1 MISSLSGR
9 VKNITPNYL
18 VIDIGGFG
26 VQVNVPPRI
35 SSSAIL
41 GNALELHTYLVV
53 REDSLTLY
61 GFTDISDRSFF
72 ELLLSVTGVGPKVA
86 QSILAVNNAN
96 YVANA
101 ISKSD
106 MKMIESIP
114 GLGKKGAQRLVLELK
129 DKVSIY
135 LTTDLAN
142 DNPISGQLEAA
153 LVGLGY
159 SSKESK
165 LILADI
171 ASELNSKKLDLP
183 TALKLAL
190 QSKGALN
197 KCVSG

>member
-41 GNALELHTYLVV
+41 GNVLELHTYLVV

-114 GLGKKGAQRLVLELK
+114 GLGKKGAQRLLLELK

-171 ASELNSKKLDLP
+171 APELNAKKLDLP

-197 KCVSG
+197 K

>member
-41 GNALELHTYLVV
+41 GNALVLHTYLVV

-135 LTTDLAN
+135 LSTDLAN

-171 ASELNSKKLDLP
+171 ASELNAKKLDLS

-197 KCVSG
+197 K

>member
-135 LTTDLAN
+135 LTTDLVN

-197 KCVSG
+197 K

>member
-1 MISSLSGR
+1 MISSLIGR

-171 ASELNSKKLDLP
+171 APELNAKKLDLP

-197 KCVSG
+197 K

>member
-197 KCVSG
+197 K

>member
-171 ASELNSKKLDLP
+171 APELNAKKLDLP

-197 KCVSG
+197 K

>member
-41 GNALELHTYLVV
+41 GNALVLHTYLVV

-135 LTTDLAN
+135 LSTDLAN

-197 KCVSG
+197 K

>member
-135 LTTDLAN
+135 LSTDLAN

-171 ASELNSKKLDLP
+171 ASELNAKKLDLP

-197 KCVSG
+197 K

>member
-135 LTTDLAN
+135 LTTDLVN
-142 DNPISGQLEAA
+142 ENPISGQLEAA

-171 ASELNSKKLDLP
+171 ASELNAKKLDLP

-197 KCVSG
+197 Q

>member
-135 LTTDLAN
+135 LSTDLAN

-171 ASELNSKKLDLP
+171 APELNAKKLDLP

-197 KCVSG
+197 K

>member
-135 LTTDLAN
+135 LSTDLAN

-197 KCVSG
+197 K

>member
-1 MISSLSGR
+1 MISSLSGQ

-135 LTTDLAN
+135 ITTDLVN

-171 ASELNSKKLDLP
+171 ASELNAKKLDLP

-197 KCVSG
+197 K

>member
-135 LTTDLAN
+135 LTTDIAN

-197 KCVSG
+197 K

>member
-135 LTTDLAN
+135 LTTDLVN

-171 ASELNSKKLDLP
+171 ASELNAKKLDLP

-197 KCVSG
+197 K

>member
-159 SSKESK
+159 SIKESK

-171 ASELNSKKLDLP
+171 ASELNAKKLDLP

-197 KCVSG
+197 K

>member
-135 LTTDLAN
+135 LSTDLAN

-197 KCVSG
+197 Q

>member
-171 ASELNSKKLDLP
+171 ASELNAKKLDLP

-197 KCVSG
+197 K

>member
-135 LTTDLAN
+135 LSTDLAN

-171 ASELNSKKLDLP
+171 ASELNAKKLDLP

-197 KCVSG
+197 Q